1 VCFKAVKSGVG
12 YLIIF
17 KFIRVTL
24 FHWNTLVFL
33 AKWFGNVLITW
44 ARVCFFVLSCRR
56 ISCYYLWCC
65 LEFSWMSVLGTVIV
79 GHDNGSCSYRALV
92 VGTCSVFDYQ
102 VVWGIYN
109 CCMFWYFTHFGW
121 YMVYILGGMFF
132 NEGLL
137 NEIKIEEV
145 KTIFEVI
152 FMLRFCLIELS
163 SRNTHKRD
171 FLEIPQH

>member
-1 VCFKAVKSGVG
+1 MTLIIESSRLESGIGKVKPGPGTQLNFFFVCFKAVKSGVG

-17 KFIRVTL
+17 KFILVTL
-24 FHWNTLVFL
+24 FDWNTLVFL

-65 LEFSWMSVLGTVIV
+65 LGFSWMSVLGQLLLGMTMV
-79 GHDNGSCSYRALV
+79 HV

-109 CCMFWYFTHFGW
+109 CCMFWYFTH
-121 YMVYILGGMFF
+121 LG
-132 NEGLL
+132 
-137 NEIKIEEV
+137 
-145 KTIFEVI
+145 
-152 FMLRFCLIELS
+152 
-163 SRNTHKRD
+163 
-171 FLEIPQH
+171 